1 MSGGCLSGWLAGGR
15 RSVKA
20 VPVVYSRFAA
30 LWGTFRL
37 STPSEGVGF
46 RAVSLLLPKEC
57 RGTFAVC
64 CVLWHIPAFYS
75 FRRSRVFGCFRYSF
89 RRSAGVHSRFAALC
103 GPFRLSTPSE
113 GVGFLAVFATPSE
126 GVRGNVRTSGMR
138 HGVLSGCPGHRGGNL
153 RAAVTDSRCQ

>member
-1 MSGGCLSGWLAGGR
+1 MFAFAPCGCGSTICAVALGRESVESGCPAVVCLDGWLAGGR

-57 RGTFAVC
+57 RGTF
-64 CVLWHIPAFYS
+64 P
-75 FRRSRVFGCFRYSF
+75 
-89 RRSAGVHSRFAALC
+89 
-103 GPFRLSTPSE
+103 LSTPSE
-113 GVGFLAVFATPSE
+113 GVGFSAVFATPSE